1 MWFGEIG
8 LFGNRPRTATVRA
21 TEDVRLWRIPGQDF
35 LDALEETGAPPSAL
49 VDGIADRLA
58 DHG

>member
-1 MWFGEIG
+1 VKGASV
-8 LFGNRPRTATVRA
+8 LR
-21 TEDVRLWRIPGQDF
+21 RLWRIPGQDF

-58 DHG
+58 VHG